1 MLHRTATPADVDAVT
16 RTIALAFEDDPVWG
30 PTLARPDG
38 ATDHLE
44 PFWRLWVEGAL
55 RYSTVFLTDSD
66 TADEGAAVAVW
77 LPPDGTEMSA
87 EQLVALSDLVV
98 AVLPAESVAA
108 MEEMGQRF
116 DAHRPTEP
124 HMYLNFLATHP
135 DHRGHGL
142 AQRMLAEN
150 LEEYD
155 AQGLPAYLESSNP
168 LNIPRYERA
177 GFRVI
182 GSFSAVLGDAVV
194 TTMWRDAVQ

>member
-1 MLHRTATPADVDAVT
+1 MLHRIATPADVAAVT
-16 RTIALAFEDDPVWG
+16 RTIALAFADDPIWA

-38 ATDHLE
+38 ATYHLE
-44 PFWRLWVEGAL
+44 PFWRLWVEGAM
-55 RYSTVFLTDSD
+55 RYSTVYTTEAS
-66 TADEGAAVAVW
+66 EAVAVW
-77 LPPDGTEMSA
+77 LPPGGTEMSD
-87 EQLVALSDLVV
+87 EQMVALSDLMIE
-98 AVLPAESVAA
+98 ALPPESIVA

-142 AQRMLAEN
+142 AQRIMAEN
-150 LEEYD
+150 LAEYD

-177 GFRVI
+177 GFRVV
-182 GSFSAVLGDAVV
+182 GGFRAVLGDAYV
-194 TTMWRDAVQ
+194 TTMWRDVP

>member
-1 MLHRTATPADVDAVT
+1 MLHRTATPDDVDAVT
-16 RTIALAFEDDPVWG
+16 RTIALAFADDPIWA

-38 ATDHLE
+38 GTDHLE

-55 RYSTVFLTDSD
+55 RYSTVYL
-66 TADEGAAVAVW
+66 ADGADGIAAAAAVW
-77 LPPDGTEMSA
+77 LPPEGTEMSD
-87 EQLVALSDLVV
+87 EQMVALSDLMIE
-98 AVLPAESVAA
+98 ALPPESIAA

-142 AQRMLAEN
+142 AQRVMAEN
-150 LEEYD
+150 LADYD

-168 LNIPRYERA
+168 LNVPRYERA
-177 GFRVI
+177 GFRVV
-182 GSFSAVLGDAVV
+182 GGFPAVLGDAYV
-194 TTMWRDAVQ
+194 TTMWRDVP

>member
-1 MLHRTATPADVDAVT
+1 MLHRTATLADVDAVT
-16 RTIALAFEDDPVWG
+16 RTIALAFADDPVWG

-55 RYSTVFLTDSD
+55 RYSTVFLTDGAD
-66 TADEGAAVAVW
+66 GTAAAVAVW

-87 EQLVALSDLVV
+87 EQLVALSNLVV
-98 AVLPAESVAA
+98 AALPPESVAA

-142 AQRMLAEN
+142 AQRVLAEN
-150 LEEYD
+150 LEDYD
-155 AQGLPAYLESSNP
+155 AKGLPSYLESTNP
-168 LNIPRYERA
+168 ANIYRYERA
-177 GFRVI
+177 GFEVVGGFR
-182 GSFSAVLGDAVV
+182 AVLSDAWV
-194 TTMWRDAVQ
+194 TTMWRDVPQ

>member
-1 MLHRTATPADVDAVT
+1 MPHRTATLADVGAVT
-16 RTIALAFEDDPVWG
+16 RTIALAFADDPVWG

-55 RYSTVFLTDSD
+55 RYSTVFMTEN
-66 TADEGAAVAVW
+66 AAAVSVW
-77 LPPDGTEMSA
+77 LPPGATEMSA
-87 EQLVALSDLVV
+87 EQLVALSDLVI
-98 AVLPAESVAA
+98 AVLPPESIAA

-116 DAHRPTEP
+116 DEHRPTEP

-142 AQRMLAEN
+142 AQRLLAEN

-155 AQGLPAYLESSNP
+155 AQGIPSYLESSNP
-168 LNIPRYERA
+168 VNIPRYERA
-177 GFRVI
+177 GFEVI
-182 GSFSAVLGDAVV
+182 GGFRAVLGDAWV
-194 TTMWRDAVQ
+194 TTMWRDVR